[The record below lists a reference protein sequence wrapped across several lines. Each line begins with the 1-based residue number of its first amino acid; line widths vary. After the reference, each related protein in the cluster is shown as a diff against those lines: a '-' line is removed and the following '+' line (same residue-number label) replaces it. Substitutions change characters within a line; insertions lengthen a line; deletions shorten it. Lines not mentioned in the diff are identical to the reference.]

1 MTYEEALEIL
11 FYNVKQGRVEAYNK
25 LSELI
30 KLYESE
36 SKELDLLALRAEI
49 IDKYGTLDYFSYK
62 LSVTPQYITNVLSG
76 RTNLTK
82 KLLSRINAL
91 LRVENPSKAFVKK
104 DIELI
109 KKLNELTEEI
119 LKGELK

>member
-25 LSELI
+25 LSKLI

>member
-49 IDKYGTLDYFSYK
+49 IDKYGILDYFSYK

>member
-11 FYNVKQGRVEAYNK
+11 FYNVKQDRAEAYNK
-25 LSELI
+25 LSGLI
-30 KLYESE
+30 KLYENE

-49 IDKYGTLDYFSYK
+49 IDKYGTLDYFAYK
-62 LSVTPQYITNVLSG
+62 MSVTPQYITHVLAG